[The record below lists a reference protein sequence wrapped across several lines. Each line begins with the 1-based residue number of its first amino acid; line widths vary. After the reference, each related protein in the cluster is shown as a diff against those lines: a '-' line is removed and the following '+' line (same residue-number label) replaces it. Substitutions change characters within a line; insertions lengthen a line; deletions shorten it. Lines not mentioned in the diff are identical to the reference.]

1 MARLRTAAATS
12 AGGIVVR
19 AERDGRSLVVGMRRR
34 DRDAVT
40 WTLPKGTPNDGET
53 IEETALREVNE
64 ETGLDVRIV
73 EPLPSIDYSFTQSGT
88 RIHKTVHYFLMEP
101 VGGDLSRHDHE
112 FERVRWV
119 RFADAQGLLTF
130 PTERALVQQAAER
143 LERATASGPGR
154 AAGPDATGAEAT
166 A

>member
-1 MARLRTAAATS
+1 VARLRIAAATS

-34 DRDAVT
+34 DRDTVT
-40 WTLPKGTPNDGET
+40 WTLPKGTPTPGET
-53 IEETALREVNE
+53 IEQTALREVAE
-64 ETGLDVRIV
+64 ETGLEVRITG
-73 EPLPSIDYSFTQSGT
+73 PLPSIDYTFTQAGT

-112 FERVRWV
+112 FERVRWI
-119 RFADAQGLLTF
+119 RFDDAAGLLTF
-130 PTERALVQQAAER
+130 PTERALVATAAEQ
-143 LERATASGPGR
+143 LERDAAQRLGGE
-154 AAGPDATGAEAT
+154 AAGRLAEET